1 MSTNSEENSIDQQK
15 KGSFLGRLLRF
26 LAVIMLI
33 LFLLTILAGL
43 IVQDEDF
50 QNWAIKKV
58 TTDLSERL
66 DTKVAID
73 KIDLDFFDNL
83 SFSKFYVED
92 YNQDTLIFSEQLD
105 VDLNV
110 DWKSLLSGR
119 VSINEIS
126 LDNGI
131 VKIRRD
137 SGVFVNNIQL
147 LAEKLKTNSNF
158 NRGRDD
164 NRETFKSFELN
175 LDQLNFKDICFVQKD
190 RLRGQDINACLENAK
205 IFFEDFELNENL
217 YNIEDIRVNGLN
229 LDIHEYNRNET
240 LFTDFFNLDAERKV
254 AEEIQ
259 LDSLAKPLVFTVQDI
274 IVSKSKVNFRN
285 TRGYES
291 VPLSKEVINFK
302 DLALDDLNFQFKNL
316 NYNEDIILGSLESFS
331 VKEKSGFKIDQFR
344 IDEIQISDRKILATN
359 YRVSTPNSTFG
370 ENLSLKYRSFDSFSE
385 FTEKVFITS
394 EFNNAKIGVKDV
406 LFLGEKLKQNEFLAL
421 YKDESLILDGKVSGR
436 LNNLRGADLN
446 VQLSDKLTFNGDF
459 NIRNLT
465 IRNEEYLNLKINE
478 INVAI
483 TSLRQLIPNFILP
496 PNFDKLGMLNFNGQ
510 FTGFFNDFVAFGD
523 LRTDL
528 GEISS
533 DVRLRLT
540 DGVES
545 AKYEGKLNLKDFD
558 LAAWTGDSQF
568 GNMTISANVKEGIG
582 LKRDVASANLSATM
596 EEFTYKGYR
605 YENIKLLGRLD
616 KNEFD
621 GDLVI
626 DDENINLDFGGRISF
641 AGDRPE
647 YNFKSKV
654 KNIDFKKLNLSEKNI
669 TLSGGIDIDVIGE
682 KVSDIT
688 GEIYLSDFKI
698 SIEEEGL
705 DYSLDTIALTSIIE
719 EGDSKKL
726 HLESELLNLD
736 LAGEYEV
743 DKIAFALQDYLVVK
757 FPEYAERL
765 NIGVTGKSYEDMQL
779 NFDLEV
785 FDSENLTY
793 FLDSRIDTIRDMK
806 ATGYFSSYTDSLYLL
821 AAIPSFTFDEY
832 IFENVNILLEANEED
847 TELILGVWQTT
858 LKQGQRLPAYSL
870 LADAHGDKIGFN
882 FNINDIEGE
891 VYKLIVNGS
900 LQVLENKVFELNFLP
915 SNLTLLGQEWDVT
928 DGNSI
933 RFGRDFVDIE
943 NFALTNGEQNIW
955 VDNKGNKGVKV
966 SLEHFDLDEIN
977 NYTNYDKLYF
987 DGDFTLD
994 ISAED
999 VFTMNG
1005 FELNLEMDTLKIF
1018 EDDWGVLS
1026 LNARLPNLDDKVQT
1040 YLSLTKDDQQ
1050 ILAEGYYIPP
1060 NKNRKSNL
1068 DFKDNYFDF
1077 DIGSNAVPLS
1087 LLEYFI
1093 PTGLSN
1099 TVGFVDADV
1108 KLSGF
1113 PSDINSEG
1121 DLRIY
1126 DGAFDVDYLG
1136 TRYYVDDGI
1145 VKVTKTLLDG
1155 TGGIVKDKFG
1165 NEAVLNGGVYH
1176 TNLKDMV
1183 LDLEIDA
1190 PRFLALDTNKEDN
1203 ELFYGI
1209 GLGQGTVKFEGP
1221 FNQTDITIN
1230 AVTLDGTK
1238 MFIPIE
1244 SEQESSELGFINFKT
1259 REVAVAEEEFFE
1271 LRGVNILLNLEITE
1285 AVDAQLIF
1293 DEEAGDIVK
1302 GKGRGNVEIRNTRTG
1317 EFTMYGNYEIEEGEY
1332 LFTYSYRDLVKFNKP
1347 FQVKRGGSIVWDGD
1361 PYTAQINLEAE
1372 YVGLRTSVYNLIAEF
1387 LEGNANESL
1396 ATEARNTTTVDLSM
1410 FLKGDLFAPDIEFEM
1425 EFPELAGEIKGY
1437 VDSKLL
1443 VLNKDENELNRQVFG
1458 LMVIGSFLPT
1468 TEAVFGSDDFVNF
1481 GVNTVSQFLS
1491 NQLSLYVSEL
1501 LADILEENGVFT
1513 RAEFNVNYSVYD
1525 QGATGIGALNTNRA
1539 SELSLQLKNYL
1550 FQERLAIKIG
1560 TDIGIGDATYFN
1572 GSTAALNTFDVIVEW
1587 VITKDRRFKLL
1598 VYNKNDITFLGP
1610 QRQSGFGLNY
1620 RYEFDTWDEF
1630 FKGFKKKT
1638 KSAIAGIKKG

>member
-26 LAVIMLI
+26 LAVMLL
-33 LFLLTILAGL
+33 LFTILTILTGL
-43 IVQDEDF
+43 VVQDEDF

-58 TTDLSERL
+58 TNDLSMRL

-73 KIDLDFFDNL
+73 RIDLDFFDNL
-83 SFSKFYVED
+83 SFSKFYIQD
-92 YNQDTLIFSEQLD
+92 YNQDTLIYSEQLD

-126 LDNGI
+126 LDNGF

-158 NRGRDD
+158 NNDSD
-164 NRETFKSFELN
+164 NTREAFKSFELN
-175 LDQLNFKDICFVQKD
+175 LDQLNFKNICFVQND
-190 RLRGQDINACLENAK
+190 RLRGQDINACLQNAK

-217 YNIEDIRVNGLN
+217 FNIEDIRVNGLQLN
-229 LDIHEYNRNET
+229 IHEYDRNET
-240 LFTDFFNLDAERKV
+240 LFTDFFNQDAERKME
-254 AEEIQ
+254 EEI
-259 LDSLAKPLVFTVQDI
+259 LIDTLAKPFVFTIQDFM
-274 IVSKSKVNFRN
+274 VSNSKLNFKN
-285 TRGYES
+285 TRGADAAF
-291 VPLSKEVINFK
+291 VPKEVINFR
-302 DLALDDLNFQFKNL
+302 DVEFDDLNFQFKNL
-316 NYNEDIILGSLESFS
+316 NYNKDLVIGSLASFS
-331 VKEKSGFKIDQFR
+331 VREKSGFKIDQFR
-344 IDEIQISDRKILATN
+344 IEDIQISDQKITVSN
-359 YRVSTPNSTFG
+359 YRVSTPYSTFG
-370 ENLSLKYRSFDSFSE
+370 ENLSLKYRNFDSFSE
-385 FTEKVFITS
+385 FPDKIFITS
-394 EFNNAKIGVKDV
+394 EFNSSKIGVKDV
-406 LFLGEKLKQNEFLAL
+406 LFFGENLKQNEFLAL
-421 YKDESLILDGKVSGR
+421 YEDESLLLDGKLSGR
-436 LNNLRGADLN
+436 INNLRGTDLN

-465 IRNEEYLNLKINE
+465 VRNEEYLNLKINE
-478 INVAI
+478 IDVAI
-483 TSLRQLIPNFILP
+483 TSLRQLIPNFVLP
-496 PNFDKLGMLNFNGQ
+496 PNFDKLGNLNFNGQ

-523 LRTDL
+523 LKTDL
-528 GEISS
+528 GEVSS
-533 DVRLRLT
+533 DVQFTLT
-540 DGVES
+540 EGVES
-545 AKYEGKLNLKDFD
+545 AKYGGKLNLKDFD
-558 LAAWTGDSQF
+558 LATWTGDSQF
-568 GNMTISANVKEGIG
+568 GNMTISAYVKEGIG

-641 AGDRPE
+641 AGEKPE

-705 DYSLDTIALTSIIE
+705 NYSLDTIALTSIIE
-719 EGDSKKL
+719 GEHNKKL

-765 NIGVTGKSYEDMQL
+765 NLGLTGKSYNDMQL

-793 FLDSRIDTIRDMK
+793 FLDNRIDTVRDMK
-806 ATGYFSSYTDSLYLL
+806 ASGYFSSYTDSLSLL
-821 AAIPSFTFDEY
+821 AAIPSFTFDENN
-832 IFENVNILLEANEED
+832 FQNVNVLLEANEVD

-858 LKQGQRLPAYSL
+858 LKQGQELPAYSL
-870 LADAHGDKIGFN
+870 SADAHGDKIGFN
-882 FNINDIEGE
+882 LNINDDKAE
-891 VYKLIVNGS
+891 VYNLIVNGS

-915 SNLTLLGQEWDVT
+915 SNLTFLGQDWDVT
-928 DGNSI
+928 DENSI
-933 RFGRDFVDIE
+933 RFGTDFVDID
-943 NFALTNGEQNIW
+943 NFVLSNGSQDVRI
-955 VDNKGNKGVKV
+955 DNKGNKGIKV
-966 SLEHFDLDEIN
+966 SLENFDLEEIN
-977 NYTNYDKLYF
+977 QFTNYDKLYF
-987 DGDFTLD
+987 DGDFSLD

-999 VFTMNG
+999 VFDLKG
-1005 FELNLEMDTLKIF
+1005 FALNLEMDTLKIF
-1018 EDDWGVLS
+1018 EDDWGVLNLS
-1026 LNARLPNLDDKVQT
+1026 ARLPSLEHKVQT

-1050 ILAEGYYIPP
+1050 ILAEGYYVPP
-1060 NKNRKSNL
+1060 NKNRKQNL
-1068 DFKDNYFDF
+1068 DLKDNYFDF
-1077 DIGSNAVPLS
+1077 DIGGNAVPLS

-1093 PTGLSN
+1093 PSGLSN
-1099 TVGFVDADV
+1099 TVGLVDADV

-1126 DGAFDVDYLG
+1126 QGAFDVDYLG
-1136 TRYYVDDGI
+1136 TRYYVEDGI

-1190 PRFLALDTNKEDN
+1190 PRFLALDTDKEDN

-1209 GLGQGTVKFEGP
+1209 GLGKGTVKFEGP

-1244 SEQESSELGFINFKT
+1244 SEQESSELGFINFKK
-1259 REVAVAEEEFFE
+1259 REVAIVEEDFFE

-1302 GKGRGNVEIRNTRTG
+1302 GRGRGNIEIRNTRTG
-1317 EFTMYGNYEIEEGEY
+1317 EFTMYGNYEIEEGQY

-1372 YVGLRTSVYNLIAEF
+1372 YVGLRTSVFNLIAEF
-1387 LEGNANESL
+1387 LEGNVNDGL

-1410 FLKGDLFAPDIEFEM
+1410 FLKGDLFAPEIEFEM

-1468 TEAVFGSDDFVNF
+1468 NEAVFGSDDFVNF

-1550 FQERLAIKIG
+1550 FKERLAIKIG

-1620 RYEFDTWDEF
+1620 RYEFDTWNEF
-1630 FKGFKKKT
+1630 FKGFKNKT